1 MQRNGLGAVDRLAQD
16 RVAGS
21 PEGANALVV
30 SGAVPAVTVSAAA
43 TVLNSSKKIQ
53 NQQLY
58 RFGCTKRGYL
68 GCTGIYE
75 PHALKTPTKH
85 SLGPKRPKASPI
97 PKLTFLIP
105 LFHKSRNETV
115 GF

>member
-21 PEGANALVV
+21 PRPGANALVV
-30 SGAVPAVTVSAAA
+30 AGAVPAVTGSAAV

-58 RFGCTKRGYL
+58 RSGCTKFCVSMYL
-68 GCTGIYE
+68 C
-75 PHALKTPTKH
+75 A
-85 SLGPKRPKASPI
+85 
-97 PKLTFLIP
+97 
-105 LFHKSRNETV
+105 
-115 GF
+115 GFTL

>member
-43 TVLNSSKKIQ
+43 AVLNSKNIIYMVRA
-53 NQQLY
+53 LY
-58 RFGCTKRGYL
+58 
-68 GCTGIYE
+68 
-75 PHALKTPTKH
+75 KTPFNGARIIKNT
-85 SLGPKRPKASPI
+85 I
-97 PKLTFLIP
+97 
-105 LFHKSRNETV
+105 
-115 GF
+115 